1 MIEQSMP
8 QDILKYKSKFIANF
22 SLREMGCASVGIGLG
37 LLCYFSWAKNVPS
50 QDFRMFLSFL
60 TIMPFLLVGFV
71 KIYGLPFE
79 QIVPV
84 IIIDNFLSPPKKKKE
99 IHYPEFEKYEKIRYW
114 QVAELEKIEEENK
127 KAPGKKKQ
135 HLKPIKIAPSAQYI
149 GIK

>member
-37 LLCYFSWAKNVPS
+37 LLCYFSWTKNIPS
-50 QDFRMFLSFL
+50 SDARMVLSFI
-60 TIMPFLLVGFV
+60 TTMPFLLIGFV
-71 KIYGLPFE
+71 KIYALPFE
-79 QIVPV
+79 KIVP
-84 IIIDNFLSPPKKKKE
+84 IIIFDNFISPPKKKKE
-99 IHYPEFEKYEKIRYW
+99 IHYPEFEKYEKTRYW
-114 QVAELEKIEEENK
+114 QIDELKQIEEENK
-127 KAPGKKKQ
+127 KNPGKKKR